1 LANFKDLTV
10 YTPWGYTIVMKKKI
24 KQSAK
29 HRLAIVAGQ
38 VGGIEEMVRQEKYCV
53 DVITQIEAVREAL
66 SSVGDLLLQNHLET
80 HVMHQMK
87 HGNGKKAVR
96 EILKIYKLKSK

>member
-1 LANFKDLTV
+1 
-10 YTPWGYTIVMKKKI
+10 MKKEI
-24 KQSAK
+24 KENAK

-80 HVMHQMK
+80 HVMYQIQ
-87 HGNGKKAVR
+87 HGDEKKAVS

>member
-1 LANFKDLTV
+1 MLDCIPPRGILR
-10 YTPWGYTIVMKKKI
+10 VMNKEIKK
-24 KQSAK
+24 SAK
-29 HRLAIVAGQ
+29 HRLAIIAGQ
-38 VGGIEEMVRQEKYCV
+38 IRGIEEMVDEEKYCV

-66 SSVGDLLLQNHLET
+66 SGVGDLLLQNHLET

-87 HGNGKKAVR
+87 HGDEKKATS